1 MTFIPILLLL
11 LLSWSWHRTS
21 AFKSSWNHHHH
32 HHHHHLIQRNNN
44 DCTRLFQY
52 YNSQQQQQQQQQWN
66 PYAILNIP
74 YGVTD
79 QSVIKRAYKKA
90 AKHYHP
96 DRNRDPNAADRFIE
110 INNAYEILSNPNKY
124 NNNNNNNND
133 HDRNGRNHNAG
144 QESSPKRTSYSSSV
158 TRNRNHY
165 NSNNNNN
172 NNNNGSFRPN
182 FSQSV
187 SGGINTSNTW
197 SGTAWNGN
205 DRPVRRRA
213 PPGFTDV
220 QQHPSSNIQEPQQ
233 PPMNGRYNEY
243 YPPTEPPSMQ
253 VPRQWPNRSSQGSNH
268 RWRQPSN
275 FGEESVVDQS
285 YRKDFNGMR
294 GDRNNPYQVPF
305 TDPLSR
311 STPDSAKQ
319 TTSNASRRQKQF
331 DDDDDMP
338 PSPPPVPPPMTR
350 RKMPISSKDVAYR
363 PARPLASSSST
374 DIGAKS
380 VTPSPFAPRSANVY
394 SYSYPKRTSQSNS
407 SSDKGKLDE
416 IMLFLKDNPDLREL
430 LSKGSQNEIENEKK
444 EAEKVRIELEAKY
457 DKMRIDMEQTKQ
469 QLEEMRDKKESS
481 PQTHM
486 SLEAPEKDKELE
498 ESLKAS
504 YQRQQVVLGNLEK
517 LWRRVDLMQ
526 GRLDDFK
533 FTEDM
538 ALKKR
543 QTKKRFVYQ
552 FFKAL
557 FSFVFKSKFMKAI
570 FSVVFRKETIIISV
584 SFFFGV
590 FSRRNFS
597 FM

>member
-1 MTFIPILLLL
+1 MTFLPILLLL
-11 LLSWSWHRTS
+11 LLSRSCHKTS

-32 HHHHHLIQRNNN
+32 HHHLIQRNNHEY
-44 DCTRLFQY
+44 TRLFQY
-52 YNSQQQQQQQQQWN
+52 YNSQQQQQWN

-110 INNAYEILSNPNKY
+110 INNAYEILSNPNKR
-124 NNNNNNNND
+124 NNHND
-133 HDRNGRNHNAG
+133 NDYDGNGRNAG
-144 QESSPKRTSYSSSV
+144 QEGAPRRTSYSSSV
-158 TRNRNHY
+158 NRNRNHY
-165 NSNNNNN
+165 NSNNY
-172 NNNNGSFRPN
+172 NNNGSFRPN
-182 FSQSV
+182 FSQSA

-213 PPGFTDV
+213 PPGFTNV
-220 QQHPSSNIQEPQQ
+220 QQQPSSNMQEPQQ
-233 PPMNGRYNEY
+233 SPMAGRDNEY
-243 YPPTEPPSMQ
+243 YPPPEPPSMQ
-253 VPRQWPNRSSQGSNH
+253 VPRQWSNRSRPGSSH

-275 FGEESVVDQS
+275 FGEESVVDPS

-311 STPDSAKQ
+311 NTPDSAKQ
-319 TTSNASRRQKQF
+319 TTSNASRRQRRN

-338 PSPPPVPPPMTR
+338 PLPPPVPPPMTR
-350 RKMPISSKDVAYR
+350 RKMPMSSKDVAYR
-363 PARPLASSSST
+363 PARPLASSST
-374 DIGAKS
+374 DTRAKS

-394 SYSYPKRTSQSNS
+394 SYSYPKGHSFDPPKRTSQSQPNS
-407 SSDKGKLDE
+407 SSDKDKLDE
-416 IMLFLKDNPDLREL
+416 IMLFLKENPDLREL

-457 DKMRIDMEQTKQ
+457 DKMRIDMEQTKL
-469 QLEEMRDKKESS
+469 QLEEMREKKESS
-481 PQTHM
+481 PQTQTP
-486 SLEAPEKDKELE
+486 LETPEKDKELE
-498 ESLKAS
+498 DSLKAS
-504 YQRQQVVLGNLEK
+504 YQRQQVVLGNIEK

-557 FSFVFKSKFMKAI
+557 FSFAFKSKFVKAVC
-570 FSVVFRKETIIISV
+570 SVVFRKETIIISV

-590 FSRRNFS
+590 FSRRKFS